1 MKQTEGM
8 TSSSESWQDKLDELT
23 PEQQAVICKCGEMLR
38 NAAEIVKIVNERLVK
53 VPDAL
58 RKLLAEA
65 DEIEDNK
72 EGEQQDEDS

>member
-8 TSSSESWQDKLDELT
+8 THSSESWQDKYDGLT

-38 NAAEIVKIVNERLVK
+38 NAAETVKERLDK
-53 VPDAL
+53 YADAIC
-58 RKLLAEA
+58 KLLAAA
-65 DEIEDNK
+65 DEISDNK